1 LEHQQRRAV
10 VVASWWWMCEIP
22 ACDENVRN
30 KEPKK
35 MEGLLLSLL
44 AN

>member
-1 LEHQQRRAV
+1 
-10 VVASWWWMCEIP
+10 MCEIP

-35 MEGLLLSLL
+35 KKRVVVVVVVVVGNLRGEGGVK
-44 AN
+44 